1 VSTAFAALL
10 RRDLYVATRQVPS
23 TLAQM
28 VLQPFFLLFVFGRV
42 LTQLGYAQEGYADI
56 LLPGTVALIAVLA
69 AMQSTALSLVI
80 DFSFSKEI
88 EDRLLAPLPTW
99 LVAIEKVVFAAFQA
113 VLAAAVMFP
122 VGLLVLG
129 SVPFR
134 ADGLPLLVAVLVLGA
149 LAGGAMG
156 LTLGTLVPPNR
167 INIAFVLVL
176 TPLLF
181 TGSSQYPWP
190 SLDALPWFQV
200 LTLFNPLTYAS
211 EGLRAALVPEV
222 PHLSSWVTLP
232 ALAASAAL
240 FTATGIR
247 GFLRRAMD

>member
-1 VSTAFAALL
+1 MTTFLAVL
-10 RRDLYVATRQVPS
+10 RRDLFVAGRQAPS

-28 VLQPFFLLFVFGRV
+28 ILQPFFLLFVFGRV
-42 LTQLGYAQEGYADI
+42 LTELGYAQEGYTDI
-56 LLPGTVALIAVLA
+56 LLPGVVALIAVLA

-99 LVAIEKVVFAAFQA
+99 LVAVEKVAFAALQA
-113 VLAAAVMFP
+113 VIAAAVMFP

-134 ADGLPLLVAVLVLGA
+134 ADGLPLLVAVIVLGA

-190 SLDALPWFQV
+190 SLAPLRWFQV
-200 LTLFNPLTYAS
+200 VTLLNPLTYAS
-211 EGLRAALVPEV
+211 EGLRAALVPQV
-222 PHLSSWVTLP
+222 PHLPPWITLP
-232 ALAASAAL
+232 ALVASIAL
-240 FTATGIR
+240 FSATGIR
-247 GFLRRAMD
+247 GFLRRAME